1 MGWGLQAYLLEK
13 GVSIYIHYLK
23 FFCKDVC
30 LLPYL
35 FIQLSIYV
43 NIYLYVIFIFKY
55 FILWVIIQYCYLF
68 SCSDF
73 FQCWPLGSLS
83 DCPVSFSTKCHFFFF
98 SFACLPSF
106 IFSSFPLKL
115 PYFLVMPDEYCIV
128 ILYFFW
134 PIPKIHPFLRWLGS
148 FYWKMV
154 FRNQDLV
161 ARYSSCYWNDIA
173 SRSSWWIFSKVCMM
187 YVWMYVTYESI
198 HLCVCACM
206 CVYWCLQL

>member
-1 MGWGLQAYLLEK
+1 MAFARFPHWKVTIFTFSFSLFFKTESLNLMGWGLQAYLLEK

-98 SFACLPSF
+98 FLCL
-106 IFSSFPLKL
+106 SSFFHF
-115 PYFLVMPDEYCIV
+115 FLFSFKTSLLSGNARWVLYCHLV
-128 ILYFFW
+128 FFLT
-134 PIPKIHPFLRWLGS
+134 HP
-148 FYWKMV
+148 
-154 FRNQDLV
+154 
-161 ARYSSCYWNDIA
+161 
-173 SRSSWWIFSKVCMM
+173 
-187 YVWMYVTYESI
+187 
-198 HLCVCACM
+198 
-206 CVYWCLQL
+206 